1 MDSNPFSPAAS
12 SSSRGD
18 DINMVASL
26 GPEKG
31 MDLNSFE
38 SLFNFDGFESSGET
52 SVSSTSTS
60 YSFTSSGVPSESF
73 EGWWLINVLP
83 YLPLHSTASDQQSF
97 THSPT
102 TASPNYTP
110 SPPSIHSNEEPMTY
124 NPSAS
129 FDFLGADGNID
140 FPLDFSFGNEVKAGP
155 VQEEVVQIKQ
165 EPVEF
170 GFSDISNSQSPVTQA
185 RPMPVPQQL
194 LQPEATSNNES
205 FPGLPV
211 DQQMALQQLMSNILN
226 YQKQFGLELPA
237 PAQAASTSSAPST
250 IEPSMLFSNASAP
263 VVNSAPKVSPAPV
276 QPSPVAQQVVPEGN
290 HHDDEPLRAV
300 EPHELA
306 AAAESSRSVRQ
317 ASIASSGIEDLDSK
331 IDKLVPLDTIFS
343 AGKGK
348 GGKKG
353 GGMSSVVRGDDE
365 DIDDDESWRPSPEE
379 YKKLSSKEKRQLRN
393 KLSAR
398 AFRTRRKDYIGTL
411 EAHIQDRDSVIDEM
425 RAELVNSRTENQDLR
440 RELAALKASTMS
452 ILHPETAN
460 KTSVSPAMVNAL
472 AMSPSLASPTI
483 SNNATAGPGPNTI
496 RRSNTPLNTYNPRKD
511 IPSSYKGGWGGNDN
525 MFGGGSTICHTMFTP
540 DLVLPSSSTPTS
552 GPAPTPA
559 PLRSLA
565 DLPRVN
571 LNPHLNEEIHTSR
584 GPALANI
591 GNGQDNSRTFSAWSE
606 ETPFSLRSMDSYRMQ
621 MWSRLAREAAAD
633 KANLAGDMRPKFFVE
648 AKDEKPDPASIAAAA
663 AAAAASSHITSKLA
677 TSFWSAFQG
686 NGAGQALDTDKLAAV
701 VTGQAKLKVVL
712 NDVEKTSSSTSAST
726 TASVSEDQ
734 DDCLSSLLGSLKLQC
749 GPGMG
754 LVRSGGVGAR
764 ENPIGTLCGFL
775 RHASAM
781 PARA

>member
-1 MDSNPFSPAAS
+1 MSSNPFSPAAS
-12 SSSRGD
+12 SSSRSD
-18 DINMVASL
+18 DIDMIAAL
-26 GPEKG
+26 APEKG

-52 SVSSTSTS
+52 SS
-60 YSFTSSGVPSESF
+60 
-73 EGWWLINVLP
+73 
-83 YLPLHSTASDQQSF
+83 H
-97 THSPT
+97 THSPN

-110 SPPSIHSNEEPMTY
+110 SPPSIPSNEEPMTY

-140 FPLDFSFGNEVKAGP
+140 FPLDFSFGNEIKAGP
-155 VQEEVVQIKQ
+155 VHQQAEVVAIKQ

-170 GFSDISNSQSPVTQA
+170 GFGDISNSQSPVTQA
-185 RPMPVPQQL
+185 RPMPIPQQL
-194 LQPEATSNNES
+194 LQPEPIAATNNES
-205 FPGLPV
+205 FLGLPV
-211 DQQMALQQLMSNILN
+211 DQQVALQQLMSNILN
-226 YQKQFGLELPA
+226 YQKQFGLELPGSTAQVA
-237 PAQAASTSSAPST
+237 PAPST
-250 IEPSMLFSNASAP
+250 IEPSMLFSNGP
-263 VVNSAPKVSPAPV
+263 VVNPAPKVSPAPV
-276 QPSPVAQQVVPEGN
+276 QPSPVPVAQQAISDNNSHEVE
-290 HHDDEPLRAV
+290 EPLRSI
-300 EPHELA
+300 EPHEA
-306 AAAESSRSVRQ
+306 VAAAESSRSVRQ
-317 ASIASSGIEDLDSK
+317 ASVASSGIEDLDSK
-331 IDKLVPLDTIFS
+331 IDKLVPLNTIFS

-411 EAHIQDRDSVIDEM
+411 EAHISDRDTVIDEM

-452 ILHPETAN
+452 VLHPETAN
-460 KTSVSPAMVNAL
+460 KSSVSPAMVNAL
-472 AMSPSLASPTI
+472 AMSPSLASPNI

-511 IPSSYKGGWGGNDN
+511 IPSSLKGGWGGNDN

-540 DLVLPSSSTPTS
+540 DLVLPSSSASTS
-552 GPAPTPA
+552 SSTSTGAPV
-559 PLRSLA
+559 PLRSFA

-571 LNPHLNEEIHTSR
+571 LNPLLNEEVQTAR

-591 GNGQDNSRTFSAWSE
+591 GNGQDNSRTFSNWSE

-633 KANLAGDMRPKFFVE
+633 KANLAGEMRPKFFVE
-648 AKDEKPDPASIAAAA
+648 VKDEKADPASVAAAATAAAA
-663 AAAAASSHITSKLA
+663 AAVASSHITHKLA
-677 TSFWSAFQG
+677 SSFWSAFQG

-701 VTGQAKLKVVL
+701 VTGQAKLKVVH
-712 NDVEKTSSSTSAST
+712 NDIEKTSLSAS
-726 TASVSEDQ
+726 AIGSIMEEQ
-734 DDCLSSLLGSLKLQC
+734 DDCLSSLMGSLKLQS
-749 GPGMG
+749 GPGLG
-754 LVRSGGVGAR
+754 LVRGGGVGAR

>member
-1 MDSNPFSPAAS
+1 MSSNPFSPAAS

-18 DINMVASL
+18 DIDMIANLV
-26 GPEKG
+26 PEKG

-52 SVSSTSTS
+52 SS
-60 YSFTSSGVPSESF
+60 
-73 EGWWLINVLP
+73 
-83 YLPLHSTASDQQSF
+83 H

-110 SPPSIHSNEEPMTY
+110 SPLPIPSNEEPMTY

-129 FDFLGADGNID
+129 CDFLGSDGDID
-140 FPLDFSFGNEVKAGP
+140 FPLDFSFGNEAKAGP
-155 VQEEVVQIKQ
+155 IPIQEEVVQVKQ

-170 GFSDISNSQSPVTQA
+170 GFGDISNSQSPITQA

-194 LQPEATSNNES
+194 LQPDPTTINES

-211 DQQMALQQLMSNILN
+211 DQQFALQQLMSNIFN
-226 YQKQFGLELPA
+226 YQKQFGLELS
-237 PAQAASTSSAPST
+237 ASNQVASAAPST
-250 IEPSMLFSNASAP
+250 IEPSMLFSNAPVAAP
-263 VVNSAPKVSPAPV
+263 ATKVSPASID
-276 QPSPVAQQVVPEGN
+276 PSPAAQQQAVSEN
-290 HHDDEPLRAV
+290 NNNTHNNQDSDEPLRSI
-300 EPHELA
+300 EPHEA
-306 AAAESSRSVRQ
+306 AEAAESSRSVRQ

-331 IDKLVPLDTIFS
+331 IDKLVPLNTIFS

-365 DIDDDESWRPSPEE
+365 DLDDDESWRPSPEE

-411 EAHIQDRDSVIDEM
+411 ESHIQDRDSVIDEM

-452 ILHPETAN
+452 ILHPESAN
-460 KTSVSPAMVNAL
+460 KSSVSPAMVNAL
-472 AMSPSLASPTI
+472 AMSPSLASPPI

-496 RRSNTPLNTYNPRKD
+496 RRNNTPLNTYNPRKD
-511 IPSSYKGGWGGNDN
+511 IPSSLKGGWGGNDN

-540 DLVLPSSSTPTS
+540 DLVLPSASASASTS
-552 GPAPTPA
+552 ASTPA

-571 LNPHLNEEIHTSR
+571 LNPHLNEEVHTSR
-584 GPALANI
+584 GPVLANV
-591 GNGQDNSRTFSAWSE
+591 GNGQDTSRTFSNWSE
-606 ETPFSLRSMDSYRMQ
+606 DTPFSLRSMDSYRMQ

-633 KANLAGDMRPKFFVE
+633 KASLTGDMRPKFYVE
-648 AKDEKPDPASIAAAA
+648 VKEEKPDFDSASVATV

-677 TSFWSAFQG
+677 SSFWSAFQG
-686 NGAGQALDTDKLAAV
+686 NGSGQGLDTDKLAAV
-701 VTGQAKLKVVL
+701 VTGQAKLKVVHDDYL
-712 NDVEKTSSSTSAST
+712 EKISSSASSSSSL
-726 TASVSEDQ
+726 TATEEH
-734 DDCLSSLLGSLKLQC
+734 DDCLSSLMCSLKLQS

-754 LVRSGGVGAR
+754 LVRGGVGAR